1 MALHETKEAALLIWI
16 NSLNLEEPVDK
27 ISNLQD
33 GRLLVK
39 LIYKLKGQENESQL
53 MLNQPVQGRLDF
65 IANFLQSHCKYKPDQ
80 GAIVS
85 WQNVL
90 NGHNLEVE
98 LSKVVVLL
106 LYYSNM
112 CTSLQGF
119 ENLNYKTQAELAS
132 VLRFVLDNEDSLSLN
147 DNLENFLKRKVKFA
161 LSSVS
166 SLSSI
171 SDEDSP
177 VFTRK
182 RKPEVQF
189 VDLQT
194 VASSSV
200 SSPIQDILKTPQ
212 FQLRKLRKQ
221 LAEERNMRDELEL
234 ELANSNK
241 IITERETQLSLLQQR
256 VQRLMRQSNEQSQ
269 ESNELEDLRIKNESL
284 LKRLQDILKQ
294 CQDLKTNKGQMERKI
309 DQLTEENGN
318 LSFQMRDVLDRLTK
332 AQAAVDK
339 LSDEQEISVKEWES
353 RRVSLE
359 SELNQ
364 AIADKEDL
372 SEQILILQGKISL
385 LEDQLS
391 KAQSQHREE
400 GEVMGDVLKMESL
413 RQEVADLAVK
423 VSQLEDVIARLEEE
437 KSQTQM
443 ELNTERIKFENEKSH
458 LDGVISG
465 LQQTLSD
472 LKCEKETL
480 ERTSREQQEQFTNQI
495 ETLNMEIAKLS
506 DIVHQRELEVK
517 EMEKQ
522 EQAARETINGLNK
535 QVDDLG
541 DALRLKEEE
550 AVSNAQQWNLERQ
563 ESSRRENSLQEAS
576 VTAARERDAAL
587 AEYHHFQKAK
597 EEEIEQLG
605 QQIITLEDHQ
615 RTHQSL
621 ISELREEKQVLEVKV
636 TALEAAVT
644 ELRSKCQS
652 LEFENEAERSSHIQ
666 TVESLT
672 TRLQDTERT
681 LHDYKGKLAH
691 QSSIAEE
698 NNKLHH
704 QLAALE
710 ETVVNLRAELEA
722 ERKRFEETRVTDLQ
736 RISQM
741 GEEVQDLASKNQ
753 RMSAELELVQK
764 ELLKEKQGKLTA
776 ESSLENLREE
786 GIVVTTKLTTERDQA
801 YFVIKEK
808 EQTIQKLNSEV
819 GALEGKLALTEE
831 TKIQELAAKKE
842 EIERL
847 ISKTEQSLLELETV
861 KKAKENADVHLQS
874 TIEEHQNQLST
885 LSQELNDVRATLK
898 QKESKLEALQ
908 AELLLKQEELKTQQE
923 CILHLQKESLVLG
936 ELKKRLADEEQG
948 TLIYKQEA
956 EDKEKEVVHL
966 KALLTAKEN
975 EIKSF
980 LQSIQTGEERSSAI
994 QALLEKREE
1003 EIKSLQS
1010 RVLELE
1016 QACAEQKQHIS
1027 ALEKELA
1034 EAQRLVVEKTSA
1046 FEAQTSQLLD
1056 QHQDRVVSLEQRLE
1070 SSESIC
1076 SEQKRQV
1083 DKLSK
1088 ELEEVRSLF
1097 EIRETAL
1104 KEERTSLLLEIE
1116 KQKRELDV
1124 LKLEEQQER
1133 DCLKNQVVATV
1144 EELQKL
1150 QAESLVASSLI
1161 SEKDNELED
1170 LKKELQDVNGK
1181 LQVLQYRDDERTKLT
1196 DAKEIQSKEL
1206 ENTIEQLRGDVL
1218 AASSLASEKQGT
1230 MESLEKE
1237 LNSLKQ
1243 DIEKQ
1248 REREL
1253 LSCQAV
1259 AAEESKCRQ
1268 LEATISQLR
1277 SEVNAASSLVSE
1289 RELELTSLQEEIKK
1303 LKEQED
1309 LRSQEAAKVK
1319 AQQKELQGTIERL
1332 QTEVQVATSCAAE
1345 KEQLARTLQNKID
1358 ALQQEM
1364 GEKDILR
1371 CRAVS
1376 EEESC
1381 RRVLEDK
1388 VTQLEAQVLKASS
1401 LASERELKLN
1411 ALLSEIKEKDNLRS
1425 QAISTEEAQR
1435 NALEEKIEKLQSE
1448 LLAAT
1453 SLASEGQSAVAQLQA
1468 ELKALKDTHMQL
1480 IEKDE
1485 LRSKASA
1492 CEEHEREQLQENID
1506 KLQAEVLAA
1515 SALAAER
1522 EQRADTFQKKLDALQ
1537 QENEERDFLRC
1548 RAIAAEEA
1556 QRKELEETIVN
1567 LKNEMLSASSPSFQL
1582 ENEKLVTEKEALRKE
1597 LSKAEAELSDVRL
1610 ELTKAQT
1617 LIAELL
1623 PAKRKCQQQQA
1634 ELCLAQA
1641 KHQEE
1646 LEQRERAVAAL
1657 EDDLQQV
1664 KEELSTLRPLREM
1677 TSEQDRAIQKL
1688 QEENAAHKGQVC
1700 KLQQINSQLTSE
1712 NLEICSESS
1721 LGARRFDA
1729 ELAVERESH
1738 SFALE
1743 KVRTEYQKQIAAL
1756 KEDVLEGKKRQDV
1769 LTEKY
1774 ESIKK
1779 KVLSDRQKFQD
1790 ERQKL
1795 VIQVDELMDRLAT
1808 AKSEQNNV
1816 KEQNEE
1822 LQKQTSELQE
1832 QLTHKDGALEHY
1844 KAQVEKAK
1852 THYGAKKQQL
1862 QEATE
1867 QIQALE
1873 KKLEGSQQENNTLKA
1888 EQKQLVTEL
1897 QQAQLSIKKLSSKVS
1912 SLQAQVD
1919 LADRQLRE
1927 QKFQAGSNTTKN
1939 HVSECSEVPEKTQET
1954 SKDSLDLSLDDSLNS
1969 TRKPSTSTDKT
1980 TPPVRSSERL
1990 AAKRRLLSGESL
2002 ETLYFTPMMVRA
2014 ESKLESSIAS
2024 LGELTLD
2031 SAKKSRS
2038 ARRRT
2043 TQIINITLTKKTP
2056 GAPEPESVNSSFY
2069 SLQSAQSHPNLFT
2082 QTQKSRPVSMASL
2095 SSRLN
2100 ASQEFLD
2107 NEISASESLFNLPG
2121 YRPGAAS
2128 TVTARR
2134 STNAFVAGAQNEPEH
2149 TEDWMRIAELQT
2161 RNKSCLPHLKSSYPL
2176 ENRPSINIPSFCIS
2190 DDDVKLGDPDETIRR
2205 ASMLPGQLNETL
2217 ASHRMSMLPGQMPA
2231 HRMTMLPGQISEGL
2245 SSHRASMLPQPS
2257 TQYSWRATGDVSQQL
2272 KRCSNV
2278 PQEGG
2283 DTPES
2288 KKMMTACFPRPMTP
2302 KDKNDRRFTVQNAQN
2317 RPPSCQDGRRE
2328 SVMFSVANTPKKKGG
2343 SLLQR
2348 SMSKIRNSTRK
2359 SPGFASKTPR
2369 RSPRISSSK
2378 SPKNAASTK
2387 KMSRKPMK
2395 NMKI

>member
-39 LIYKLKGQENESQL
+39 LIYKLDLPRAVTVFLIFPSKG
-53 MLNQPVQGRLDF
+53 
-65 IANFLQSHCKYKPDQ
+65 HCKYKPDQ

-200 SSPIQDILKTPQ
+200 SYFSSLAVLSLSSPIQDILKTPQ

-364 AIADKEDL
+364 AIANKEDL

-480 ERTSREQQEQFTNQI
+480 ERTSRERQEQLTNQI

-522 EQAARETINGLNK
+522 EQAARETIDGLNK

-550 AVSNAQQWNLERQ
+550 AVSNAQQWNLER
-563 ESSRRENSLQEAS
+563 QEAS

-605 QQIITLEDHQ
+605 QQILTLEDHQ

-636 TALEAAVT
+636 AALEAAVT

-808 EQTIQKLNSEV
+808 EQAIQKLNSEV

-908 AELLLKQEELKTQQE
+908 A
-923 CILHLQKESLVLG
+923 
-936 ELKKRLADEEQG
+936 
-948 TLIYKQEA
+948 
-956 EDKEKEVVHL
+956 
-966 KALLTAKEN
+966 
-975 EIKSF
+975 
-980 LQSIQTGEERSSAI
+980 
-994 QALLEKREE
+994 LLEKREE

-1056 QHQDRVVSLEQRLE
+1056 QHQDRVVSLEQCLE

-1104 KEERTSLLLEIE
+1104 KEERTSLQLEIE

-1332 QTEVQVATSCAAE
+1332 QTEVQ
-1345 KEQLARTLQNKID
+1345 
-1358 ALQQEM
+1358 
-1364 GEKDILR
+1364 
-1371 CRAVS
+1371 
-1376 EEESC
+1376 ESC

-1425 QAISTEEAQR
+1425 QAISTEEAQQ

-1468 ELKALKDTHMQL
+1468 ELKALKDTHVQL

-1492 CEEHEREQLQENID
+1492 CEEHEREQLRENID

-1537 QENEERDFLRC
+1537 
-1548 RAIAAEEA
+1548 
-1556 QRKELEETIVN
+1556 
-1567 LKNEMLSASSPSFQL
+1567 QL

-1816 KEQNEE
+1816 KPGTGAEREQNEE

-1939 HVSECSEVPEKTQET
+1939 HVSECSDVPEKTQET

-2205 ASMLPGQLNETL
+2205 ASMLPGQ
-2217 ASHRMSMLPGQMPA
+2217 
-2231 HRMTMLPGQISEGL
+2231 ISEGL

-2378 SPKNAASTK
+2378 SPKNAASIK